1 MAKNKSQYDSTLN
14 LPKTL
19 FEMRAGLPK
28 KEPVMLKDWDDN
40 DLYNQLMKHN
50 EGKPQFILHDGP
62 PYANG
67 NIHMGTALNKIIKD
81 IIIREKNMEGFQAP
95 YVPGFDTHGLPIELK
110 ALSSVGE
117 KKKDI
122 SKLELRQICEKFA
135 TEHIDIMSDQFKR
148 LGVIGDFE
156 HPYLTLK
163 PEFEARQIEIFGEM
177 AKKGYIYKG
186 MKAVYWCPEDRTAL
200 AEAEI
205 EYAEDECDSIY
216 VRFKLTDDPNG
227 VLAKHNIPLD
237 KAWIV
242 IWTTTTWT
250 LPANVATCLNP
261 NLEYAFVKI
270 GDAYHI
276 MARELVES
284 TMKGCH
290 IDEYEVLP
298 ETVLGSEL
306 ELMQYQHPFLDR
318 KGLVILGD
326 HVTLEGGTGCVH
338 TAPGHG
344 VEDFEVCVNHY
355 PQVPVVVPVDDAGR
369 LTAEAGEKF
378 AGLKV
383 WDANKVILE
392 HIKES
397 GHLMGVQHITHQY
410 PHCWRCHHPIIFR
423 ATEQWFCSIDAFKED
438 VYKAIDSVHWQP
450 AWGHDRMAGMVRDRS
465 DWCISRQRVW
475 GVPIPVFY
483 CKKCGKYHI
492 TDASIKAVSDLFRKE
507 GSDAW
512 YKYDANDILPKTEVC
527 ECGASDWE
535 KDPDIMD
542 VWFDSGST
550 WSAVCRERPELR
562 WPVDMY
568 MEGADQFR
576 GWFQSSLLTSVA
588 TQGVAPY
595 REVLCHGWVV
605 DAQGKQMHKSAG
617 NGMEPS
623 EIIRDYGADIIRLW
637 VASSDYTVDVRAGK
651 EIFRQLSE
659 AYRKMRNTAR
669 FMLGNISDFDPAKD
683 MVDDDQ
689 LFEID
694 RWALEACNKLTAT
707 MRDAYEHYDFSR
719 AYHALYNFCVIDMS
733 NFYMDVIKD
742 RLYCA
747 DDHARRCAQTALYR
761 ILVDFTKLLA
771 PILCFTSQEIWSYIP
786 KLDGMKDYVVF
797 EQMPE
802 AKAAADEAFEAKWD
816 RIMAI
821 RDDVKKVLEQAR
833 ADKVIGSALEAGLTL
848 YCSKEVYDFLNAI
861 PMDELADLFI
871 VSHVDLVEGEGGVKG
886 LVEGLGVSAAHAAG
900 NMCLR
905 CWKYE
910 TTVGEDGLCPRC
922 AKVLKQ

>member
-1 MAKNKSQYDSTLN
+1 MKELILAYQG
-14 LPKTL
+14 
-19 FEMRAGLPK
+19 EM
-28 KEPVMLKDWDDN
+28 
-40 DLYNQLMKHN
+40 
-50 EGKPQFILHDGP
+50 
-62 PYANG
+62 
-67 NIHMGTALNKIIKD
+67 
-81 IIIREKNMEGFQAP
+81 
-95 YVPGFDTHGLPIELK
+95 
-110 ALSSVGE
+110 
-117 KKKDI
+117 
-122 SKLELRQICEKFA
+122 
-135 TEHIDIMSDQFKR
+135 
-148 LGVIGDFE
+148 
-156 HPYLTLK
+156 TLK
-163 PEFEARQIEIFGEM
+163 GLNRGKFEARLAKTIRWRLEPLGKFKVYQAQSTVFIEPKEDGLDMDEAFRRVSHVFGIV
-177 AKKGYIYKG
+177 KLSR
-186 MKAVYWCPEDRTAL
+186 AVECPKDFAAICET
-200 AEAEI
+200 AEAYLGETLRGIRTFKVEAKRADKTYPMKSPEI
-205 EYAEDECDSIY
+205 CRELGAY
-216 VRFKLTDDPNG
+216 L
-227 VLAKHNIPLD
+227 LD
-237 KAWIV
+237 KHHHLRVDVHNPQLEIMVEIRDYAAYVHGPKVEAAGGLPVGTSGRALNLLSGGIDSPVAAWCMARRG
-242 IWTTTTWT
+242 
-250 LPANVATCLNP
+250 LALH
-261 NLEYAFVKI
+261 
-270 GDAYHI
+270 HI
-276 MARELVES
+276 HFASPPYTSLRAKLKVRDLARELVES

-550 WSAVCRERPELR
+550 RSAVCRERPELR

-694 RWALEACNKLTAT
+694 HWALEACNKLTAT

-900 NMCLR
+900 NKCLR